1 MREFYG
7 MHGGPGGFGFWHG
20 GPGIFGIG
28 LSILFLLLLLTLL
41 GLLIWLAGRA
51 IFGRGRNQPAV
62 SPAVASIGTGGTGGT
77 VSAVELLRQRY
88 ARGEIDG
95 DTFQTMLAQLRASGS
110 PPASTGYGGA
120 DEDEP
125 WQNV

>member
-1 MREFYG
+1 MREFHG
-7 MHGGPGGFGFWHG
+7 MHGEPGVFGFWHG
-20 GPGIFGIG
+20 GPEIFGIG

-62 SPAVASIGTGGTGGT
+62 SPAVASVGTGGT

-95 DTFQTMLAQLRASGS
+95 DTFQAMLAQLRASGS
-110 PPASTGYGGA
+110 PTASTGYGGA
-120 DEDEP
+120 GEDEP

>member
-1 MREFYG
+1 MREFHG
-7 MHGGPGGFGFWHG
+7 MHGGPGEFGFWHG
-20 GPGIFGIG
+20 GPGIFGLG
-28 LSILFLLLLLTLL
+28 LSALFLLLLLGLL
-41 GLLIWLAGRA
+41 GLLIWSVARAVTGRSHN
-51 IFGRGRNQPAV
+51 RPAV
-62 SPAVASIGTGGTGGT
+62 SPAVASAGAGGT

-95 DTFQTMLAQLRASGS
+95 DTFQVMLAHLRASGS
-110 PPASTGYGGA
+110 PTGYGAA

>member
-1 MREFYG
+1 MREFHG
-7 MHGGPGGFGFWHG
+7 MHGEPGVFGFWHG

-62 SPAVASIGTGGTGGT
+62 SPAVASVGTGGT

-95 DTFQTMLAQLRASGS
+95 DTFQAMLAQLRASGS
-110 PPASTGYGGA
+110 PTASTGYGGA
-120 DEDEP
+120 GEDEP